1 MNVLIA
7 GAGILGR
14 NLISLYL
21 ERGDTVCALSLSG
34 NFQGLPALSNAEG
47 EHENLRTVAC
57 DVTRPETLAGA
68 CDGMEM
74 VISCIGIT
82 RMKGNLTHMDVDYR
96 GNVNLLREAEKAGVK
111 KFGLISPAGVDE
123 GKNAVPLLKAKHLF
137 EIELKRSPID
147 WLIFRSGGF
156 FNDLKEMGQMAQKGS
171 MFVIGHGHNH
181 FTPIDVRDLATVMVE
196 ELDSI
201 SNQIVDVG
209 GPEDMSW
216 NQICQTCFEHYGKKP
231 LILKFPKW
239 LCELTLWMIKP
250 FAKSSHAMGKLI
262 VFMST
267 VDLPT
272 EKRGQRSFASYLRE
286 STQKTTG

>member
-14 NLISLYL
+14 NLINLYL
-21 ERGDTVCALSLSG
+21 ERGDTIRALAFSQREL
-34 NFQGLPALSNAEG
+34 QGLENSNLST
-47 EHENLRTVAC
+47 LAC
-57 DVTRPETLAGA
+57 DVTRPETLAGV
-68 CDGMEM
+68 CEGMEV

-82 RMKGNLTHMDVDYR
+82 RMKGNLTHMDVDYL

-111 KFGLISPAGVDE
+111 KFGFISPAGVDE
-123 GKNAVPLLKAKHLF
+123 GKDSVPLLKAKHLF
-137 EIELKRSPID
+137 ESELQRSPIG

-156 FNDLKEMGQMAQKGS
+156 FNDLTEMGKMAQKGS

-181 FTPIDVRDLATVMVE
+181 FTPIDVRDLAEVMME
-196 ELDSI
+196 ELDKQTG
-201 SNQIVDVG
+201 QIIDVG

-216 NQICQTCFEHYGKKP
+216 NQICKTCFEHYDKKP

-239 LCELTLWMIKP
+239 LCELTLWLLKP

-267 VDLPT
+267 IDLPT
-272 EKRGQRSFASYLRE
+272 EKRGKRSFSNYLRE
-286 STQKTTG
+286 SR

>member
-7 GAGILGR
+7 GTGILGR
-14 NLISLYL
+14 NLIRLYL
-21 ERGDTVCALSLSG
+21 ERGDAVRALSYSPRD
-34 NFQGLPALSNAEG
+34 FQGLENSNLS
-47 EHENLRTVAC
+47 TVTC
-57 DVTRPETLAGA
+57 DVTRPETLAGV
-68 CDGMEM
+68 CDGMNF

-96 GNVNLLREAEKAGVK
+96 GNVNLLREAEKADVK
-111 KFGLISPAGVDE
+111 KFGFISPAGVDQGWE
-123 GKNAVPLLKAKHLF
+123 AVPLLEAKYLF
-137 EIELKRSPID
+137 EEELKKSPLN

-156 FNDLKEMGQMAQKGS
+156 FSDLSEMGKMAQKGS

-181 FTPIDVRDLATVMVE
+181 FTPVDVRDLANVMVADMDE
-196 ELDSI
+196 QSRR
-201 SNQIVDVG
+201 IVDVG

-216 NQICQTCFEHYGKKP
+216 NEICRTCFAHYGKKP

-239 LCELTLWMIKP
+239 LCEFSLWMLKP
-250 FAKSSHAMGKLI
+250 FAKSQHAMGKLI

-272 EKRGQRSFASYLRE
+272 EKRGQRRLADVLRE
-286 STQKTTG
+286 PA